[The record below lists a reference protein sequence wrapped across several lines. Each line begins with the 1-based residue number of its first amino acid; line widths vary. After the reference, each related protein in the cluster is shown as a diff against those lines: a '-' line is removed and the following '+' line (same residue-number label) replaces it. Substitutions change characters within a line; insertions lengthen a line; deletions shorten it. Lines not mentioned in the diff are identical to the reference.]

1 MLEEIQRLKKEK
13 NALVLAHYYQREE
26 VQEVADFI
34 GDSLALAQKAKDT
47 TADIIIVC
55 GVSFMAETAK
65 ILSPEKKVIHPVP
78 AAGCPMADMAS
89 YESLKAMKEQYPHA
103 AVVCYVNST
112 AEVKSLSDV
121 CCTSSNAVEVVKS
134 LSSHQVIFV
143 PDKNL
148 GAYVANQVPSKELI
162 LWDGFCYVHALLEL
176 ETIEAVKKDNPDAV
190 VVAHPECDPVILSHA
205 DFIGSTAKIL
215 AHISQSE
222 EKNYI
227 VLTESG
233 INYVLNREN
242 PDKNFIFPGEALYC
256 RNMKKITLPDVL
268 KALKGE
274 CTAIELDPKIAEE
287 AYRALEAMFN
297 V

>member
-65 ILSPEKKVIHPVP
+65 ILSPEKVIHPVP